1 MHADELGPASPL
13 RRELHR
19 RELVSPHAAGTNVA
33 YFPAFDQVM
42 QSLHGL
48 FDRGGLV
55 EAVDLEEVDVGCI
68 QPSQRRLDGV
78 ENALT

>member
-48 FDRGGLV
+48 FDKGGLV